1 MQHRPLTEQEY
12 AIAGLQLDICTNC
25 NCRSLRKPYQW
36 VYFRENGAPR
46 ILCDSCFA
54 DRCERGTIADAAIF
68 ASPQAAACDWP
79 QDAYSVTGL
88 PQVPP
93 DAVNEAFDKFREL
106 SPDKIRDLSLSI
118 PTRAGPGHRLEWFGP
133 VRWWSVLW
141 CLAWL
146 REIHTLRLPFVFGRW
161 EKLPS
166 LIADKL
172 QGIDHEP
179 WRQRL
184 TAFAREEFLFR
195 YSELLSD
202 AVGKAHRESAIKKTV
217 EQKRKV
223 FADIRD
229 ATCKHAPPESLEVAF
244 EELQRFTEYMNAQI
258 AECTS

>member
-12 AIAGLQLDICTNC
+12 AIAGLPLDICTSC
-25 NCRSLRKPYQW
+25 KCRSLQKPYQW
-36 VYFRENGAPR
+36 VYYRENGVPK
-46 ILCDSCFA
+46 ILCDSCFT
-54 DRCERGTIADAAIF
+54 DRCEHGTIADAAIF
-68 ASPQAAACDWP
+68 ASPQATACEWP
-79 QDAYSVTGL
+79 QDAYSVIGL

-106 SPDKIRDLSLSI
+106 SPEDIRGLSLSI

-133 VRWWSVLW
+133 VRWWAVLW

-146 REIHTLRLPFVFGRW
+146 REIHALRLPFVFGRW

-202 AVGKAHRESAIKKTV
+202 AVGKAHRESAKKKTV
-217 EQKRKV
+217 EHKLKV
-223 FADIRD
+223 FTDIVD
-229 ATCKHAPPESLEVAF
+229 ATCKHAPPESLGGASED
-244 EELQRFTEYMNAQI
+244 LQRFIEYMNAQT
-258 AECTS
+258 AEYTS